1 MHSSFVTS
9 LSSVCVAVVAGP
21 PPSSS
26 SVAEDITDDV
36 TLTSNQSSKS
46 RSEAKKQGNA
56 TDLVHSCSFF
66 KIGVIKKIISD
77 VRGVDFTLC
86 SVTKTLLVLLH
97 LCDSGNTFYL
107 VMPIEQGESM
117 TEDLNDPPT
126 PTASHFPPPVEEM
139 TLPQTQMEEEPAARG
154 PEANQSETMQ
164 LEQEKETGHLQ
175 AAQHT
180 HVIRNVDEIF
190 HTIEELMTKLRHLKV
205 SFVEKMVTKE
215 QPVILS
221 VPTANST
228 PLPMFSV
235 WLLDHSNS
243 GRLDSCGNILL
254 PLLLRNKNLKRGENV
269 HNHQQLIFSLS
280 S

>member
-1 MHSSFVTS
+1 M
-9 LSSVCVAVVAGP
+9 L
-21 PPSSS
+21 
-26 SVAEDITDDV
+26 
-36 TLTSNQSSKS
+36 
-46 RSEAKKQGNA
+46 
-56 TDLVHSCSFF
+56 TDLVHSSSFF
-66 KIGVIKKIISD
+66 IGVIKNITSD
-77 VRGVDFTLC
+77 VSGVDFTLC
-86 SVTKTLLVLLH
+86 SFTKTLLVLLH

-107 VMPIEQGESM
+107 VMPIEQGESV

-205 SFVEKMVTKE
+205 SFVEKMATKE
-215 QPVILS
+215 LPAQAGFLS
-221 VPTANST
+221 VPTGNST
-228 PLPMFSV
+228 PPTMFSV
-235 WLLDHSNS
+235 WLLDLSNS
-243 GRLDSCGNILL
+243 RRLDIKCFKK
-254 PLLLRNKNLKRGENV
+254 LLRNKNLKRGKNV
-269 HNHQQLIFSLS
+269 HNHHS
-280 S
+280 